1 MSPIVIGSRFTPLS
15 RMSLAELNCI
25 ANSWFAAFNDK
36 NIEELL
42 SLYHESAEHFSPKLK
57 TRQPETKG
65 LIKGKAALRAWWQDA
80 FNRLPTLHYQV
91 IRLTSQHDRV
101 FMEYVRHVKG
111 EEDLYVGEM
120 LEIKDGLIVKS
131 SVFHQ

>member
-1 MSPIVIGSRFTPLS
+1 
-15 RMSLAELNCI
+15 MSLAELNCI